1 LRATT
6 TILLISSLLLLIIS
20 ILISSVPLAIS
31 SILLMLASMT
41 FEISRRRPRVIAV
54 EDLERNLESLKWKD
68 IPPNMRQEI
77 YELEEKIRK
86 IRDLKGISQEAK
98 QRLLEEYRRKL
109 RELQAYSR

>member
-1 LRATT
+1 MRATT

-54 EDLERNLESLKWKD
+54 EDLERNLESLKRKD
-68 IPPNMRQEI
+68 IPPNMRQEV